1 MDSFNSEAKLDSE
14 CVKVCDNKRDDET
27 YGWCVAPTSEGDAQ
41 DATDN
46 NNAAEDDGSNP
57 VEENAETDPV
67 DPSA

>member
-14 CVKVCDNKRDDET
+14 CVKVCENKRDDET
-27 YGWCVAPTSEGDAQ
+27 YGWCVAPAREGDAQ

-46 NNAAEDDGSNP
+46 NNAANP
-57 VEENAETDPV
+57 EEENAESDPV